1 MYGKK
6 IRKNEKMNRFAR
18 GQSVIF
24 CNVTLYS
31 VT

>member
-6 IRKNEKMNRFAR
+6 IKLMTKTNRLAR

-24 CNVTLYS
+24 CNVTLFS

>member
-6 IRKNEKMNRFAR
+6 ISFYSKTIRLAR

-24 CNVTLYS
+24 CNVTLFS

>member
-6 IRKNEKMNRFAR
+6 ISFYSKMNRFAR

-24 CNVTLYS
+24 CDVTLYS

>member
-6 IRKNEKMNRFAR
+6 IKLMTKTNRLAR

>member
-6 IRKNEKMNRFAR
+6 ISFYSKMTRIAR
-18 GQSVIF
+18 GQSVKF
-24 CNVTLYS
+24 CDVTLYS

>member
-6 IRKNEKMNRFAR
+6 NRKNTKTIRLAR

-24 CNVTLYS
+24 CNVTLFS